1 MNILYISHLNTNV
14 AAGPN
19 WSVPASVNAQSK
31 IDNVLWI
38 NTTDVTMEHWKS
50 IRAFHNKMEYGGL
63 HLNLFPEPFT
73 KPDIVVF
80 EGFNFIDFVFFSKEL
95 NKKKVPYVIIPRG
108 SLTYEALHNHSH
120 IKKKIAHFLFL
131 NSFVKK
137 ARAIQYLTSGEEESS
152 KRTFKTQ
159 SFVIPNGFDT
169 PSIQKV
175 DFSNNAIKA
184 IFIGR
189 LDMYHK
195 GIDLLLDAI
204 TQIKNKLEDVGFHL
218 SIHGPRR
225 YDYYKIGE
233 EINRLGINSV
243 VTLKDEI
250 SGKEKEKELMQ
261 SDLFVMT
268 SRLEGHPMG
277 LIEALS
283 YGIPCFVSRG
293 TNMLDEV
300 SNSNAGWTCE
310 VTTDEIR
317 DSLLKIIEEKDLL
330 SQKGENALSLSK
342 KYQWEKLAEQFH
354 KAVESIL

>member
-31 IDNVLWI
+31 IDNVLWV
-38 NTTDVTMEHWKS
+38 NTTDVTMNHWKPVS
-50 IRAFHNKMEYGGL
+50 AFHNKMEFGGL
-63 HLNLFPEPFT
+63 HLNLFPEPFN

-80 EGFNFIDFVFFSKEL
+80 EGFNFIDFVVFSKEL
-95 NKKKVPYVIIPRG
+95 NKNKVPYVIIPRG

-120 IKKKIAHFLFL
+120 IKKKLAHLLFL

-137 ARAIQYLTSGEEESS
+137 ARAIQYLTAGEEESS
-152 KRTFKTQ
+152 KRTFNTQ

-169 PSIQKV
+169 PSIQKK

-195 GIDLLLDAI
+195 GIDMLLDAI
-204 TQIKNKLEDVGFHL
+204 AQIKPQLEEANFHL

-233 EINRLGINSV
+233 EIKRLGIETV
-243 VTLKDEI
+243 TTLKDEI
-250 SGKEKEKELMQ
+250 AGKEKESELMQ

-293 TNMLDEV
+293 TNMLEEV
-300 SNSNAGWTCE
+300 KHSDAGWTCE
-310 VTTDEIR
+310 VTTDAIKE
-317 DSLLKIIEEKDLL
+317 SLLRIVSEKNLL
-330 SQKGENALSLSK
+330 HEKGEKALTLSK
-342 KYQWEKLAEQFH
+342 NYQWDKLAEQFH
-354 KAVESIL
+354 KEVESIL